1 MKINN
6 YLIIILIFISVSC
19 NNKNSNKTDLENYV
33 ESIKKEI
40 SLNENPL
47 ILIDG
52 YLKKYEFITSKN
64 DLLSID
70 NIINVKYLE
79 KENALKIFGESG
91 KNGAVVISTIYQIEE
106 YNPEKRII
114 YVLNGDIISKKDFE
128 EINENKIV
136 EIETIEE
143 KKIIERFSTEN
154 YEELIYVIMKQ

>member
-33 ESIKKEI
+33 KSIKKEI

-47 ILIDG
+47 ILIDD
-52 YLKKYEFITSKN
+52 YLQKYEFITSKN

-154 YEELIYVIMKQ
+154 YEELIYIITKQ